1 MRSQSQNL
9 DLLTAYERI
18 VEARANLRLVG
29 GQLLP
34 NADSFSGYQF
44 TKRSQNASPFVAQ
57 NGNSFN
63 LFTRGLD
70 ASWEIDLFGR
80 IKRTIESAEAELGFQ
95 EFEQES
101 VRQSLNADIASSY
114 LSIRL
119 LQAQVSET
127 EESLAVQSET
137 AKLVA
142 ERSKAGVSTELDRRQ
157 TESFL
162 NRSKALRSELKVEL
176 ELEHN
181 RLSLLLGESPSQQLR
196 DFIGVQSVPSIP
208 AVPLVGIPADL
219 LQRRPDVWR
228 DRMAVAAASAKIG
241 IAESDLHPQLSL
253 LGTISVR
260 AKSPSQ
266 LFQSDSLAFSV
277 GPSFRWNILH
287 FGRIFDNIEVH
298 QARLNQAALKYQSTA
313 LNAVREVE
321 DSLVQ
326 HAGFV
331 EQLNLYEQAVVADI
345 KSVELSLERYKAGK
359 ANFQRVLDSQQQLL
373 QDRQKLN
380 SAQALAI
387 EQLVRLFKSL
397 GGNWDCNQSNIDIA
411 TEQEVIAPQ
420 MEQQQQPE
428 DSLAFSSNEDETDYP
443 ALAYPGFQEM
453 PNSQAKMTSLD
464 DDESSFQF
472 IEFGVETPLQKSS
485 GQMNKGY
492 PLFSEKY

>member
-1 MRSQSQNL
+1 M
-9 DLLTAYERI
+9 
-18 VEARANLRLVG
+18 
-29 GQLLP
+29 
-34 NADSFSGYQF
+34 
-44 TKRSQNASPFVAQ
+44 
-57 NGNSFN
+57 
-63 LFTRGLD
+63 
-70 ASWEIDLFGR
+70 
-80 IKRTIESAEAELGFQ
+80 
-95 EFEQES
+95 
-101 VRQSLNADIASSY
+101 
-114 LSIRL
+114 
-119 LQAQVSET
+119 
-127 EESLAVQSET
+127 
-137 AKLVA
+137 
-142 ERSKAGVSTELDRRQ
+142 
-157 TESFL
+157 
-162 NRSKALRSELKVEL
+162 
-176 ELEHN
+176 
-181 RLSLLLGESPSQQLR
+181 
-196 DFIGVQSVPSIP
+196 
-208 AVPLVGIPADL
+208 
-219 LQRRPDVWR
+219 
-228 DRMAVAAASAKIG
+228 
-241 IAESDLHPQLSL
+241 
-253 LGTISVR
+253 
-260 AKSPSQ
+260 
-266 LFQSDSLAFSV
+266 
-277 GPSFRWNILH
+277 H

-453 PNSQAKMTSLD
+453 PIAKIVRPNEQRLP
-464 DDESSFQF
+464 F
-472 IEFGVETPLQKSS
+472 V
-485 GQMNKGY
+485 
-492 PLFSEKY
+492 

>member
-1 MRSQSQNL
+1 
-9 DLLTAYERI
+9 
-18 VEARANLRLVG
+18 
-29 GQLLP
+29 
-34 NADSFSGYQF
+34 
-44 TKRSQNASPFVAQ
+44 
-57 NGNSFN
+57 
-63 LFTRGLD
+63 
-70 ASWEIDLFGR
+70 
-80 IKRTIESAEAELGFQ
+80 
-95 EFEQES
+95 
-101 VRQSLNADIASSY
+101 
-114 LSIRL
+114 
-119 LQAQVSET
+119 
-127 EESLAVQSET
+127 
-137 AKLVA
+137 
-142 ERSKAGVSTELDRRQ
+142 
-157 TESFL
+157 
-162 NRSKALRSELKVEL
+162 
-176 ELEHN
+176 
-181 RLSLLLGESPSQQLR
+181 
-196 DFIGVQSVPSIP
+196 
-208 AVPLVGIPADL
+208 
-219 LQRRPDVWR
+219 
-228 DRMAVAAASAKIG
+228 
-241 IAESDLHPQLSL
+241 
-253 LGTISVR
+253 
-260 AKSPSQ
+260 
-266 LFQSDSLAFSV
+266 
-277 GPSFRWNILH
+277 
-287 FGRIFDNIEVH
+287 
-298 QARLNQAALKYQSTA
+298 
-313 LNAVREVE
+313 
-321 DSLVQ
+321 VQ